1 MKKEILV
8 WLFVSLSTL
17 AAAQDFV
24 KHEIIVM
31 LQPDFTFLDLEQDL
45 AVLKEVLVNQY
56 ESIDKAEKIEL
67 KEVLSNQM
75 KIALLEVS
83 DRMEVVG
90 ILPKIRQLSSIKA
103 AQLNYIAQ
111 YRQDPN
117 DDNYEKQWYLRRIQA
132 SDAWNTT
139 TGGTTINGDTIAVFV
154 IDEGFDVFHED
165 LEANIWINKAETPN
179 NGIDDDNNGFVDDVR
194 GWNLSDTSGTHAL
207 AEHGTR
213 VAGIIGGVGNNNIGI
228 SGVNWNVKLIPFSIA
243 LNQLTAANILK
254 GYDYALAL
262 KNRYSQSDGADGAF
276 IVATNFSGGFVN
288 RFPEDMPIF
297 CEIYNTLGIA
307 GILNVTAAPNGVNY
321 DVQTRGDVPTLC
333 SSPYLITVTGIDSS
347 DIRSGSFGNSSVDL
361 AAPAQGIFTT
371 EPLDNYGD
379 FRPGTSF
386 AAPQVA
392 GAIALLYSFDNLKFG
407 NDLAENQLQALDFIK
422 AAIFEGVDKIDTLS
436 QATVTGGVLNL
447 SNSLTVLEEFYQGW
461 NSYFDIERVYP
472 NPVDNQ
478 LIIEYNTP
486 EVETLDLLLFNASGQ
501 IFLNQKIEVVELGF
515 RRFTIDVSSYPAG
528 VYFMMLKNTVQTKVI
543 RILVY

>member
-8 WLFVSLSTL
+8 WLFVSLSLL

-24 KHEIIVM
+24 EQEVVVM
-31 LQPDFTFLDLEQDL
+31 LQHDFTFADLERDL
-45 AVLKEVLVNQY
+45 AVLNEILVNQY
-56 ESIDKAEKIEL
+56 ERVDEAEIIEL
-67 KEVLSNQM
+67 KEIVSNQM
-75 KIALLEVS
+75 KIALLQVS
-83 DRMEVVG
+83 DKIEIIVV
-90 ILPKIRQLSSIKA
+90 LSKIRQLSSVKA
-103 AQLNYIAQ
+103 AQLNFKAQ

-117 DDNYEKQWYLRRIQA
+117 DKNYEKQWYLRRIQA

-139 TGGTTINGDTIAVFV
+139 TGGTTVNGDTIAVFV
-154 IDEGFDVFHED
+154 IDEGFDIFHED
-165 LEANIWINKAETPN
+165 LEANIWVNKAEVPN
-179 NGIDDDNNGFVDDVR
+179 NGIDDDGNGYVDDMR
-194 GWNLSDTSGTHAL
+194 GWNLSDTSGMHAL

-254 GYDYALAL
+254 GYDYALDL
-262 KNRYSQSDGADGAF
+262 KNRYYQSNGIEGAF

-288 RFPEDMPIF
+288 QFPEDMPIF
-297 CEIYNTLGIA
+297 CEIYNILGA
-307 GILNVTAAPNGVNY
+307 VGILNVTATPNGVNY
-321 DVQTRGDVPTLC
+321 DVQTRGDIPTLC
-333 SSPYLITVTGIDSS
+333 SSPYIITVTGIDSS
-347 DIRSGSFGNSSVDL
+347 DIRSGSFGSFSVDL

-392 GAIALLYSFDNLKFG
+392 GAIALLYSIDNLKFG
-407 NDLAENQLQALDFIK
+407 DALAESPLQTLSLIK
-422 AAIFEGVDKIDTLS
+422 AAIFEGVDKVDTLN
-436 QATVTGGVLNL
+436 QVTVTGGVLNL
-447 SNSLTVLEEFYQGW
+447 SNALTVLEEFYQGW
-461 NSYFDIERVYP
+461 NSSFDIENVHP

-478 LIIEYNTP
+478 LIVEYKTP
-486 EVETLDLLLFNASGQ
+486 EVETLDLLLVNAAGQ
-501 IFLNQKIEVVELGF
+501 VFLSQKIEVVELGF
-515 RRFTIDVSSYPAG
+515 RRYKIDVSSYPAG